1 LSTVLITQ
9 SSSGGGG
16 GGSSDAIINKL
27 ANSILSEVP
36 NVFDIEAAEKKYPIS
51 YNQSMN
57 TVLT

>member
-1 LSTVLITQ
+1 LITQ

-27 ANSILSEVP
+27 ANSILTEVP
-36 NVFDIEAAEKKYPIS
+36 QIFNVEAAEKKWPIS